1 MVKRIFQKLV
11 NPLLIIGLAVV
22 LRLIPHAPNFAP
34 ITATALFG
42 GVYLS
47 RRLGLIIPLATLLV
61 SDYLLLYINPFS
73 SQPFNFSYIHP
84 ISSLWY
90 DNTIM
95 AVYGSIAVSGLIG
108 LYLKNH
114 KSFSN
119 ILSGTLLASI
129 QFFLITNAGV
139 WLAGSYDRSILGLW
153 QSYLAG
159 IPFFKATLLGDLFY
173 TGLFFG
179 SYELMLYF
187 VRKPLYFRIIKNKS

>member
-1 MVKRIFQKLV
+1 MVKKTLQKLI
-11 NPLLIIGLAVV
+11 NPLLIIGFAVI
-22 LRLIPHAPNFAP
+22 LRLLPHAPNFAP

-47 RRLGLIIPLATLLV
+47 RRLGLIIPLATLLI

-73 SQPFNFSYIHP
+73 SQPFNFSYLHP

-90 DNTIM
+90 DSTIV
-95 AVYGSIAVSGLIG
+95 AVYGSFLISGLIG
-108 LYLKNH
+108 LYLKKH
-114 KSFSN
+114 KSFNN
-119 ILSGTLLASI
+119 ILSGTLVASI
-129 QFFLITNAGV
+129 QFFILTNAAV
-139 WLAGSYDRSILGLW
+139 WLAGAYDRSILGLW

-159 IPFFKATLLGDLFY
+159 VPFFKATLLGDLFY

-187 VRKPLYFRIIKNKS
+187 GRRPLYSRI